1 MTDDLTEDKLW
12 ELAGYV
18 KAGEHRREVFRYLA
32 QNGPAIPSK
41 VAEETNRRPQRVYDA
56 QSTLEKRDLIE
67 LKVPDEQKKGR
78 LRALTERGTQVWD
91 FMVEQG
97 MVG

>member
-1 MTDDLTEDKLW
+1 MTGNLAEEDLW

-18 KAGEHRREVFRYLA
+18 KGGEHRDEVFRYLA

-56 QSTLEKRDLIE
+56 QSELEKRELIE

-78 LRALTERGTQVWD
+78 LRALTETGKQVWT
-91 FMVEQG
+91 FMVDEG